1 MSDKPADSVNS
12 YAKYEP
18 GNDKGEYISSDG
30 LPRVW
35 DGTKW
40 LSPKDALEA
49 GVIEKE
55 AIKED
60 LSDEDLG
67 HLKAYSGSSCLY
79 KIPGFFVLDL
89 VDSEYSRGRDK
100 PLFFDDLA
108 KAKAEFWKA
117 VKKTVTS
124 GGVNL
129 EDIGRMV
136 HYRSVYSEDG
146 CGENWET
153 ASVYD
158 CPGFAVI
165 DYGSFPDTCDVPRF
179 EIHDDVASA
188 KCEVESFVDDL
199 EMNAQ
204 DNIEYEWKV
213 AVWNEGEEEVTYGAS
228 WQEEVEEEEEDEGD
242 QDDEIVSED
251 ENDTDE
257 ENDTAPEAK

>member
-1 MSDKPADSVNS
+1 MSDKPTKK
-12 YAKYEP
+12 AKLFSKCEP
-18 GNDKGEYISSDG
+18 GTAKGQYLTSDG

-35 DGTKW
+35 DGSKW
-40 LSPKDALEA
+40 LSPKDALE
-49 GVIEKE
+49 GGIIEKE

-60 LSDEDLG
+60 LSEEDLG
-67 HLKAYSGSSCLY
+67 HLKAYGGGSCLY

-89 VDSEYSRGRDK
+89 VDSDYSRVRDK
-100 PLFFDDLA
+100 TLFFDDLA

-117 VKKTVTS
+117 VKETVAS

-129 EDIGRMV
+129 DDIGRMV

-179 EIHDDVASA
+179 EIYADVASA
-188 KCEVESFVDDL
+188 KYEVESFVDDL

-204 DNIEYEWKV
+204 DNIDYEWKV
-213 AVWNEGEEEVTYGAS
+213 AVWNEGEEEVEYGAS
-228 WQEEVEEEEEDEGD
+228 WQEEGEEEEEE
-242 QDDEIVSED
+242 QDDGGEAGNEED
-251 ENDTDE
+251 SDE
-257 ENDTAPEAK
+257 EDDDDATPEAK